1 MEKALTAHGQHII
14 VQCFSVTSPMVLVS
28 PFAFVRPSGRS
39 DHLVMAFQLLLFSY
53 GRAIEW
59 GPGCRGPF
67 SIVIMES
74 AARQRSIVGPS
85 VLLAQTEMVSERPF
99 ACWQL
104 KDGMGLGV
112 KRREIHQFPS
122 MIPVDDMT
130 LDKREI
136 EREAEAGHVWYGTV
150 ATTTVAIPCTLYL
163 SRISSQYHESP
174 EIIFRVKSPAADRDK
189 LPALCSPANE
199 LHPARPPR
207 RTPNPLDSPIT
218 AI

>member
-136 EREAEAGHVWYGTV
+136 EREAEAGHVCRPGQ
-150 ATTTVAIPCTLYL
+150 AACTLFSSERTA
-163 SRISSQYHESP
+163 SRASAPQNPQSPRFSNHGHLKERFQEEPNSREQGSSERL
-174 EIIFRVKSPAADRDK
+174 EA
-189 LPALCSPANE
+189 
-199 LHPARPPR
+199 HP
-207 RTPNPLDSPIT
+207 
-218 AI
+218 